1 MTRGKRLCELLKSI
15 RVKIAKSNNIEYEP
29 HECHN
34 EKNCSGT
41 CPVCDAELEYL
52 TKEIERLLYY
62 NEKALIDIL
71 SPEEFECCMKILK
84 DEDKVVLDGIPVQ
97 PEFEILTGITAEY
110 PEETEYV
117 EPPRITP
124 EKVTK
129 LNENEIFVFGSNIN
143 GIHGGGAARF
153 AYLHFGAKWGVGEGL
168 AGQSY
173 ALPTMEGEAS
183 FKAAVIRFIQFAR
196 RHHELTFLVT
206 PVGCG
211 IAGYDPKVVAP
222 WFAETRKMRNV
233 YLPQCFL
240 PAEES

>member
-1 MTRGKRLCELLKSI
+1 MTRGKKLCELLKSI
-15 RVKIAKSNNIEYEP
+15 RVKIAEANNIDYEP

-41 CPVCDAELEYL
+41 CPLCDAELEYL
-52 TKEIERLLYY
+52 TKEIEKMLYY

-71 SPEEFECCMKILK
+71 SPEELECCLEMQK
-84 DEDKVVLDGIPVQ
+84 DEDQFVLDGVETPQEYEVLAGY
-97 PEFEILTGITAEY
+97 PAEY
-110 PEETEYV
+110 PEEIEYV

-124 EKVTK
+124 EYVTELK
-129 LNENEIFVFGSNIN
+129 DNEIFVFGSNIN

-153 AYLHFGAKWGVGEGL
+153 AYLHFGAKFGVGEGL
-168 AGQSY
+168 TGQCY
-173 ALPTMEGEAS
+173 ALPTMEGEES
-183 FKAAVIRFIQFAR
+183 FKAAVIRFIEFAR
-196 RHHELTFLVT
+196 SHHKLTFLVT

-211 IAGYDPKVVAP
+211 IAGYDPKMVAS

-240 PAEES
+240 PDEKA